1 MQSSIALKIFSEKH
15 HNRYKLYPHSL
26 KHWEN
31 NSLFIIKDVNNKY
44 LAIVGDYAFTQ
55 KFEGK
60 SLKKLTI
67 KEDELEVRIANL
79 THHNLDVL
87 RKIFPF
93 LSPSVSGAKASFGA
107 GDRLG
112 IVTPAHI
119 HAFENSG
126 LFPVLAR
133 ESVREI
139 TRTER
144 TWESVLEDTIW
155 GCFETGYEGPFGADA
170 DHVKEIPDIQKAID
184 AGYTMFTIDPSD
196 QVPENPQCLNKKEL
210 TELYNAVPDR
220 KKLENLYLGKSYT
233 INGEK
238 LHFTQEKLVKVA
250 VLYSKALNHVVK
262 CFQYIKEHSKKKFE
276 LEVSVDETQSSTDP
290 VSHIFITE
298 ELHRMGVDF
307 QNLAL
312 HYVGTFQKAVDYIG
326 DVGEFTKDMKRHASI
341 AGMLGGY
348 KLSLHSGG
356 LKFSVYPVFSKLT
369 GGLFHVKISTGWLE
383 SMRIVMRHN
392 PGLYRKIHPYI
403 LKTFIRDRAS
413 YDLNTDLS
421 LIPDI
426 NTVSDSDLEGL
437 LGQDE
442 ARQLIHTAYGSILS
456 AKDEK
461 GKYFFRNSVYQTLF
475 SNEDEHYQAG
485 YSHLKKHLDLLQT

>member
-1 MQSSIALKIFSEKH
+1 MSTSIVLKKFSDEH
-15 HNRYKLYPHSL
+15 RDQYKPYPHSL
-26 KHWEN
+26 KHWKN
-31 NSLFIIKDVNNKY
+31 NSLFIIKDVKNKY
-44 LAIVGDYAFTQ
+44 LAIVGDYAFTR

-67 KEDELEVRIANL
+67 EEDELEVRIADL
-79 THHNLDVL
+79 THHNLGVVL
-87 RKIFPF
+87 KIFPY
-93 LSPSVSGAKASFGA
+93 LSPSVSGPKASFGV

-112 IVTPAHI
+112 ITTPAHI
-119 HAFENSG
+119 NAFENSG

-144 TWESVLEDTIW
+144 TWESVLEETIW
-155 GCFETGYEGPFGADA
+155 GCFETGYEEPFGADA
-170 DHVKEIPDIQKAID
+170 DHVKEIDDIQKAID

-196 QVPENPQCLNKKEL
+196 QVPENAQSLNKKGL
-210 TELYNAVPDR
+210 ADLYNAVPDR
-220 KKLENLYLGKSYT
+220 KKLENLYLDKSYT

-238 LHFTQEKLVKVA
+238 LQFTQEKLVTAA

-262 CFQYIKEHSKKKFE
+262 CYQYIKEHSKKEFE
-276 LEVSVDETQSSTDP
+276 LEVSVDETHSSTDP

-298 ELHRMGVDF
+298 ELHRMGVEF

-312 HYVGTFQKAVDYIG
+312 HYLGTFQKAVDYIG
-326 DVGEFTKDMKRHASI
+326 DVGEFTKDMKCHASI
-341 AGMLGGY
+341 AGILGGY

-356 LKFSVYPVFSKLT
+356 LKFSVFPIFSKQT
-369 GGLFHVKISTGWLE
+369 GGLFHVKISTGWIE
-383 SMRIVMRHN
+383 SMRIVMRHS

-403 LKTFIRDRAS
+403 LKTFIRDKAS
-413 YDLNTDLS
+413 YDLDTDLS

-426 NTVSDSDLEGL
+426 NTISDSDLEGL
-437 LGQDE
+437 LDQVE

-456 AKDEK
+456 AKDDK
-461 GKYFFRNSVYQTLF
+461 GDYLFRNSVYQTLF
-475 SNEDEHYQAG
+475 CNEDEHYQAG
-485 YSHLKKHLDLLQT
+485 YGHLKKHFGLLQM